1 MVKQANFTEYLYRWV
16 NVTGYVEM
24 VTAIKLISNSHI
36 AGAEAHVN
44 VSDSD
49 RQQEL
54 NPVNMAQ
61 TRGRGG
67 PMDKVIL
74 PQTTSP
80 HQHQRLQ
87 CPVTRWRQSSGQGI
101 SSWREPVCHAG
112 SCKNRPALR
121 PWSPAAVIL
130 VPHPC

>member
-1 MVKQANFTEYLYRWV
+1 MVKQANFTVYLYRWV

-24 VTAIKLISNSHI
+24 VTAIKSISNSHI

-74 PQTTSP
+74 PQTTS
-80 HQHQRLQ
+80 R
-87 CPVTRWRQSSGQGI
+87 I
-101 SSWREPVCHAG
+101 SVCSAQLPGGASLPGKAFLAG
-112 SCKNRPALR
+112 ENLYAML
-121 PWSPAAVIL
+121 AVAKTAPL
-130 VPHPC
+130 